1 MHVYESRLFQ
11 LHRLVLGRLSHEPL
25 VTDVTRQD
33 LGAFL
38 DVLVGKGL
46 SPITVGH
53 AVSCLRV
60 FFRWLSRRGAI
71 LLSPAEHLPHPKL
84 CRRIGYVPSRE
95 EVERLLATAQ
105 PEATLKR
112 EGVAEGHERHERVL
126 HEARRDVALLELLYG
141 SGLRFS
147 EVTGLRVTDVDLR
160 ERTAFLRRAKGGRD
174 RVVPIT
180 KRSTE
185 ALSRYLAEARPGLL
199 SGRRTEVLLL
209 TATGA
214 RLYDDWRP
222 RFFIPLVL
230 AAGLPK
236 ALTPHRLRHACAVH
250 LIESGA
256 DIVYVARLLGH
267 ERLDTT
273 ALYLTLTTA
282 SIRGAL
288 ESHPRE
294 RARR

>member
-1 MHVYESRLFQ
+1 MYVYQNRLHQ
-11 LHRLVLGRLSHEPL
+11 LHRLVLERRPEPL

-33 LGAFL
+33 LGALL
-38 DVLVGKGL
+38 DVLVGKGF

-71 LLSPAEHLPHPKL
+71 LLSPAEDLPHPKL
-84 CRRIGYVPSRE
+84 RRRLGYVPSRE
-95 EVERLLATAQ
+95 EVERLLSAAQ
-105 PEATLKR
+105 PEAALKR
-112 EGVAEGHERHERVL
+112 EGIAEGHERYERVL
-126 HEARRDVALLELLYG
+126 HEARRDVAVIELLYG

-160 ERTAFLRRAKGGRD
+160 ERTAFLRRAKGGKD
-174 RVVPIT
+174 RVVPLT
-180 KRSTE
+180 KRSAE
-185 ALSRYLAEARPGLL
+185 ALSRYLAEARPALS

-209 TATGA
+209 TAKGA
-214 RLYDDWRP
+214 RLYGDWRK
-222 RFFIPLVL
+222 RCFVPLVL
-230 AAGLPK
+230 AAGLPR

-250 LIESGA
+250 LIEGGA
-256 DIVYVARLLGH
+256 DIVFVARLLGH

-273 ALYLTLTTA
+273 ALYLALTTA
-282 SIRGAL
+282 SLRGAL
-288 ESHPRE
+288 DSHPRE